1 MGYSI
6 RKNVYVNSLLT
17 EGTIEERIQ
26 NKINEKK
33 RLFSSVFDDLS
44 DRNISISLSE
54 AELFELFN
62 LKKSK

>member
-1 MGYSI
+1 
-6 RKNVYVNSLLT
+6 NVYVNSLLT